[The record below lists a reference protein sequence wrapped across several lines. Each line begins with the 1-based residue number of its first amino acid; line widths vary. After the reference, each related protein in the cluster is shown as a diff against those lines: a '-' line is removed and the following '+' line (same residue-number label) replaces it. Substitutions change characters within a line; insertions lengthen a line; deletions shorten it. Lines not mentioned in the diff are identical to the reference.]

1 MILENFK
8 SKLLDNLKFS
18 PSVEQL
24 NSIDL
29 FISFLKSQTKSCFI
43 LSGYAGTGKTSLIS
57 GIVKTNK
64 NLKIKTKLL
73 APTGRAAKVFSNY
86 SSEKAYTI
94 HKFIYRRS
102 QKIGDNIT
110 LNLSPNLY
118 KNSLF
123 IVDEASMIGEYN
135 LSKGIV
141 SERNLLEDLF
151 EYVYSGENCKLLI
164 VGDQGQLPPVGS
176 NESPALNKEYLEN
189 IFPTINFFE
198 SNLKKIHRQKD
209 DSLILENATSIRNQ
223 KNKFT
228 YPQIKLDSR
237 KDLQSINGQDLQEKI
252 ENAISF
258 YGEDEVIIITRS
270 NKWANQYNQNYR
282 AKILWYEE
290 ELCNNDLI
298 LNVKNNYFWIDEQSE
313 AGFIANGEI
322 LKINRVIKEVF
333 IYETR
338 FIKALVNLI
347 DYPSLGDFEVLLLP
361 ETLTIDGPNL
371 SRERMKE
378 LFFEIEKDY
387 LDERNKKKRYDS
399 IIKNPYFNAIQI
411 KYAYALTCHKSQG
424 GQWDCVFID
433 AGYLSEDDINPEY
446 FRWLYTALTR
456 AKKQVYLINFKE
468 EYFLD

>member
-1 MILENFK
+1 MKIEDLK
-8 SKLLDNLKFS
+8 SKIYEQLNFT
-18 PSVEQL
+18 PSSEQL

-29 FISFLKSQTKSCFI
+29 YISFFKNPSKSCYI
-43 LSGYAGTGKTSLIS
+43 LSGFAGTGKTSLIS

-64 NLKIKTKLL
+64 SLKVKTKLL

-86 SSEKAYTI
+86 SNEKAYTI
-94 HKFIYRRS
+94 HKFIYRRD
-102 QKIGDNIT
+102 QKVGDNIT
-110 LNLSPNLY
+110 LNLSPNLH
-118 KNSLF
+118 KNTIF

-135 LSKGIV
+135 LSKGVV

-151 EYVYSGENCKLLI
+151 EYIYSGENCKLLI
-164 VGDQGQLPPVGS
+164 VGDRGQLPPVGS
-176 NESPALNKEYLEN
+176 NESPALNKMYLEN
-189 IFPTINFFE
+189 IFPTIQFFE
-198 SNLKKIHRQKD
+198 SNLKQIHRQNE

-223 KNKFT
+223 KDKYT
-228 YPQIKLDSR
+228 YPKIKLDQR
-237 KDLQSINGQDLQEKI
+237 KDLQSITGQDLQERI
-252 ENAISF
+252 ESAISL

-282 AKILWYEE
+282 AKILWHEE

-298 LNVKNNYFWIDEQSE
+298 LNVKNNYFWLDEQSE

-322 LKINRVIKEVF
+322 LKINRILSESF

-338 FIKALVNLI
+338 FVKALVNLV

-399 IIKNPYFNAIQI
+399 ILKNPYFNALQV

-433 AGYLSEDDINPEY
+433 AGYLNEDDINPEY

-468 EYFLD
+468 EYFME

>member
-1 MILENFK
+1 M
-8 SKLLDNLKFS
+8 
-18 PSVEQL
+18 
-24 NSIDL
+24 
-29 FISFLKSQTKSCFI
+29 
-43 LSGYAGTGKTSLIS
+43 
-57 GIVKTNK
+57 
-64 NLKIKTKLL
+64 
-73 APTGRAAKVFSNY
+73 
-86 SSEKAYTI
+86 
-94 HKFIYRRS
+94 
-102 QKIGDNIT
+102 
-110 LNLSPNLY
+110 
-118 KNSLF
+118 
-123 IVDEASMIGEYN
+123 
-135 LSKGIV
+135 
-141 SERNLLEDLF
+141 
-151 EYVYSGENCKLLI
+151 
-164 VGDQGQLPPVGS
+164 
-176 NESPALNKEYLEN
+176 
-189 IFPTINFFE
+189 
-198 SNLKKIHRQKD
+198 
-209 DSLILENATSIRNQ
+209 
-223 KNKFT
+223 
-228 YPQIKLDSR
+228 
-237 KDLQSINGQDLQEKI
+237 
-252 ENAISF
+252 
-258 YGEDEVIIITRS
+258 
-270 NKWANQYNQNYR
+270 
-282 AKILWYEE
+282 WYEE

-399 IIKNPYFNAIQI
+399 ILKNPYFNAIQI

-433 AGYLSEDDINPEY
+433 AGYLSKDDINPEY
-446 FRWLYTALTR
+446 FRWLYPALTR